1 MNTVAISRAATAAR
15 RRKVSRT
22 YRLAPAT
29 ILAAQR
35 ALGAATATQAIEMAL
50 DLVLFRT
57 ELARGARALM
67 GIVIE
72 SPDQHE

>member
-1 MNTVAISRAATAAR
+1 VDKISRSGGRANAP

-35 ALGAATATQAIEMAL
+35 ALGASTATQAIEMAL

-67 GIVIE
+67 GTDIDA
-72 SPDQHE
+72 PDEDE

>member
-1 MNTVAISRAATAAR
+1 MESTTKSRRVGTR

-57 ELARGARALM
+57 ELARGARVLM
-67 GIVIE
+67 GTVIE
-72 SPDQHE
+72 PPTEAE